1 MFEKFGPVVRHTLSD
16 GTFEYFPAK
25 KEVNYDL
32 EKLKAGGYTLTDV
45 LEVKARY
52 LGKYENQDL
61 HVKTGRYGPYVEWG
75 NKKESIKTIDK
86 AMDAITLEDIVAFF
100 EKKGKGETMNI
111 LRVLNPFMSV
121 RKGKFG
127 AYVFYQKPGMK
138 TPKFLNIKKFPEG
151 FLGCDPSTLV
161 KWCCD
166 TYNITM

>member
-1 MFEKFGPVVRHTLSD
+1 
-16 GTFEYFPAK
+16 
-25 KEVNYDL
+25 
-32 EKLKAGGYTLTDV
+32 
-45 LEVKARY
+45 
-52 LGKYENQDL
+52 
-61 HVKTGRYGPYVEWG
+61 
-75 NKKESIKTIDK
+75 
-86 AMDAITLEDIVAFF
+86 MDAITLEDIVAFF

-151 FLGCDPSTLV
+151 FLGCEPATLV